1 MSKIYTKTGDGGTT
15 SLIGGQRVSKCCER
29 LESYGMTDELN
40 SHIGVLLAYT
50 EDESDRRFLLQA
62 QSDLFR
68 IGAWLATPDTNSPSK
83 IRGGQG
89 ALNPVPVS
97 SADPL
102 NASCSA
108 SPPRRGNIGVR
119 LMVAFARVP
128 VDVNVNAIEHEIDRL
143 NGLVAPQKSFILP
156 GGSLGAA
163 YAHVCRTVC
172 RRTERA
178 ILRLQES
185 GAYVDDT
192 LKAYINRLS
201 DYFFVLA
208 RKMNADKGVADI
220 PWGV

>member
-68 IGAWLATPDTNSPSK
+68 IGAWLATPDTNSPSSSSSK
-83 IRGGQG
+83 ISVISEIRGSVPVENSPSKVRGGQG
-89 ALNPVPVS
+89 ALNPVPV
-97 SADPL
+97 P
-102 NASCSA
+102 
-108 SPPRRGNIGVR
+108 
-119 LMVAFARVP
+119 VP
-128 VDVNVNAIEHEIDRL
+128 VDVNVPSIEHEIDRL